1 MGVDLSQFD
10 PQVWTGKR
18 IAEER
23 RLYAAA
29 GAGDDGAAAALQ
41 FWRARFGA
49 LEALDVDGLIRQG
62 ELEEQARLL
71 TATTLPN
78 NRKDREWHHS
88 AAFGVVKRSTRP
100 KSPSR
105 LLEIRHAHGVL
116 LTTMDLEVA
125 LTTEYAKR
133 TKGTPPKLKRG
144 EWPDTVLEVEL
155 ELVAYVCHLFKGT
168 DPAQALAYVH
178 DSFPGIPWTEA
189 EEDVEYP
196 ADWL

>member
-18 IAEER
+18 VAEER

-29 GAGDDGAAAALQ
+29 CAGDDGAAAELQ

-49 LEALDVDGLIRQG
+49 LEAFDVDSLIR
-62 ELEEQARLL
+62 EREREEQTRLL

-78 NRKDREWHHS
+78 NRKEREWHHL
-88 AAFGVVKRSTRP
+88 AAFGVVERSTRP

-105 LLEIRHAHGVL
+105 LLGIRHAHGVL
-116 LTTMDLEVA
+116 LTATDLEIA

-133 TKGTPPKLKRG
+133 TKGRPPKLKRG

-168 DPAQALAYVH
+168 EPAQALAYVH
-178 DSFPGIPWTEA
+178 DSFPGIPWGEPD
-189 EEDVEYP
+189 EGVEYP
-196 ADWL
+196 ADWH